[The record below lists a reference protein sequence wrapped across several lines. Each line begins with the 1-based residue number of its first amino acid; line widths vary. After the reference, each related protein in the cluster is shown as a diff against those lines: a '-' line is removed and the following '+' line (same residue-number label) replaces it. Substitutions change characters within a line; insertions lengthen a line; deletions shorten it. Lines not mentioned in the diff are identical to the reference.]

1 MEDDGISIVDLEN
14 IILTGHIVERQK
26 DRETNETKIV
36 IRGSTLDGRQAEA
49 VVKVG
54 LAGTLYVITVYLV

>member
-1 MEDDGISIVDLEN
+1 MSIVDLEN
-14 IILTGHIVERQK
+14 IILTGHIVEKQK

-36 IRGSTLDGRQAEA
+36 IHGSTLDGREAQA

-54 LAGTLYVITVYLV
+54 LEGSLYVITVYLV